1 MKFRFCMKKIMFVL
15 LVITGEAKR
24 NVICFGV
31 VVVKRPIKK
40 CKQIGARYRDK
51 HVGAIMQAFIEQV
64 LGI

>member
-1 MKFRFCMKKIMFVL
+1 MFVL

-31 VVVKRPIKK
+31 FVVKRPIKK
-40 CKQIGARYRDK
+40 CKQTGARYRDK